1 MLDTDHQ
8 VIAFPL
14 SDRIAQNR
22 LAQLDDVVAITASMV
37 GVAELC
43 DWEALTALQDQRDEM
58 VQEAL
63 SEGLPG
69 RLLKQH
75 PKKSVLCYCKMTN
88 Y

>member
-37 GVAELC
+37 GVAELVIG
-43 DWEALTALQDQRDEM
+43 RR
-58 VQEAL
+58 
-63 SEGLPG
+63 LPRYRTSVTRWFG
-69 RLLKQH
+69 RH
-75 PKKSVLCYCKMTN
+75 
-88 Y
+88 

>member
-37 GVAELC
+37 GVAELR
-43 DWEALTALQDQRDEM
+43 DWDPDISGNVKIPRRESFYETLF
-58 VQEAL
+58 
-63 SEGLPG
+63 SWFF
-69 RLLKQH
+69 
-75 PKKSVLCYCKMTN
+75 
-88 Y
+88 